1 MTSTP
6 TTQTIIYDIVPICR
20 GSWWERMTISQ
31 YTERQTLSE
40 YDAKL
45 IEGMDESQDIWAFVH
60 ESEGIEYL
68 QGLTIK
74 MPEYS
79 DEDY

>member
-1 MTSTP
+1 
-6 TTQTIIYDIVPICR
+6 
-20 GSWWERMTISQ
+20 MTISQ